1 MTVNIQASQ
10 VKDLREMTGAG
21 MMDCK
26 QALLETGGDIEKAK
40 DFLRKKGL
48 ASADKRASKEAKD
61 GMVFIQNDGKTGAMV
76 EVNSETDFVAR
87 TDDFQKLGTATV
99 KQVAERG
106 EAAIESDAVQNQAK
120 EVSGKIGEKISVRRA
135 VRFQTNAGLVVSY
148 RHHNQKIGV
157 MVELAFSN
165 AALSQ
170 NTEVEKLGKD
180 IAMQSAALRA
190 PFLNKEQVSSEFLER
205 EKAIFREQVKDK
217 PANVQDKIIDGKLQK
232 RFEEVCL
239 LEQKSVV
246 DPTKSIAQLVDV
258 LGKKLGSPIT
268 VKRFQRF
275 EIGAE

>member
-1 MTVNIQASQ
+1 MTTNVHSSQ
-10 VKDLREMTGAG
+10 VKELRDITGAG

-40 DFLRKKGL
+40 DYLRKKGV

-61 GMVFIQNDGKTGAMV
+61 GMIFIQNDGKTGAMA

-87 TDDFQKLGTATV
+87 TDDFQKLGAAAV
-99 KQVAERG
+99 KAVAEKG
-106 EAAIESDAVQNQAK
+106 EAAIESDAIQTQAK

-165 AALSQ
+165 AALAQ
-170 NTEVEKLGKD
+170 NAEVEKLGKD

-190 PFLNKEQVSSEFLER
+190 PFLSKDQVSAEFLER
-205 EKAIFREQVKDK
+205 EKSIFRDQVKDK

-239 LEQKSVV
+239 LEQKSVI
-246 DPTKSIAQLVDV
+246 DPAKSIAQLVDA

-275 EIGAE
+275 EIGT

>member
-1 MTVNIQASQ
+1 MTTNIQANQ

-26 QALLETGGDIEKAK
+26 QALVETGGDIEKAK

-48 ASADKRASKEAKD
+48 ASADKRSAKEAKD
-61 GMVFIQNDGKTGAMV
+61 GMIFIQNDGKTGAMV

-87 TDDFQKLGTATV
+87 TEDFQKLGAAAA
-99 KQVAERG
+99 KEIAAKG
-106 EAAIESDAVQNQAK
+106 ESAIESDLIQTHAK

-135 VRFQTNAGLVVSY
+135 VRYQTNAGLVVSY

-157 MVELAFSN
+157 LVELAFSS

-170 NTEVEKLGKD
+170 NSEVEKMGKD
-180 IAMQSAALRA
+180 IAMQAAALRA
-190 PFLNKEQVSSEFLER
+190 PFLSKDQVSAEFIDR
-205 EKAIFREQVKDK
+205 EKAIYREQVKDK

-239 LEQKSVV
+239 IEQKSVI
-246 DPTKSIAQLVDV
+246 DATKSIAQLVDA

-268 VKRFQRF
+268 VKRFDRF
-275 EIGAE
+275 EIGT